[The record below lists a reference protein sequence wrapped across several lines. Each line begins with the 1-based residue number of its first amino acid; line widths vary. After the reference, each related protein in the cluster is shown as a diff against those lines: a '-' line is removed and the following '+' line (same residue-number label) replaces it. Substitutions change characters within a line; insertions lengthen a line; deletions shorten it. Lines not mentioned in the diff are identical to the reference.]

1 MSLQIYVYDAAAY
14 DEPQLVEE
22 LDDLDE
28 AVARCHD
35 LVENDGHARAE
46 AWDDDGDCRYGV
58 ALRSGVV
65 RTYGTPR
72 SDAEPLV
79 AGPPADVAPRPADL
93 PPPAA
98 PSPAPSAP
106 VAPSD
111 LLSGEKPLRQERWFG
126 L

>member
-1 MSLQIYVYDAAAY
+1 MSLQIYVYDAADY

-22 LDDLDE
+22 LDDLED

-58 ALRSGVV
+58 AVRAGVV

-72 SDAEPLV
+72 DHHEP
-79 AGPPADVAPRPADL
+79 PPIPRADPRPHPADL
-93 PPPAA
+93 APPPPPPLAA
-98 PSPAPSAP
+98 PR
-106 VAPSD
+106 D
-111 LLSGEKPLRQERWFG
+111 LLRGEEPLPQERWFG